1 MVVLG
6 DTGVGKTCIV
16 VRYVEGRFS
25 AGSMSTIGASFMIK
39 KMTLGD
45 VRVTLQ
51 IWDTA
56 GQERF
61 RSLAPM
67 YYRGAAAAVLV
78 FDVGRRESFLKAQEW
93 VAELKKHADV
103 DCGDTL
109 AVCDLIQGVLAIACN
124 KSDLAADQ
132 RQVSFEQAAE
142 YAKSIGAEAFDTSA
156 KLNKG
161 IDELFLHVAKRL
173 VEKRNSESTTRQGDV
188 GGGPKVAPGEGRPAG
203 GAGGRC
209 C

>member
-103 DCGDTL
+103 DC
-109 AVCDLIQGVLAIACN
+109 VLAIACN